1 MGNEILSRWDYKGD
15 VEVDAVDVVWLGIW
29 GTGSVDGKAM
39 SMRLMGNCCYSEQG
53 GESVYLY

>member
-15 VEVDAVDVVWLGIW
+15 VAVDAVDVVWLSIW
-29 GTGSVDGKAM
+29 GTESVDGESM

-53 GESVYLY
+53 GDSVYL